1 MFVLIVAVVLTTN
14 MASGQAAPAPAAVGV
29 ASAAADRND
38 YVNEEDRSRT
48 SRGGGVHRRDLS
60 RQELVEA
67 AARAGMEIVDSED
80 QDWVHAARRLAYAG
94 EGVAVWDY
102 AYGLTVTRYNTEAI
116 DQGHV
121 TRADRVAYL
130 A

>member
-1 MFVLIVAVVLTTN
+1 MLSVALTVALTIN
-14 MASGQAAPAPAAVGV
+14 IASGQTAAAPAPAAVGV

-38 YVNEEDRSRT
+38 YANVEDRARA

-80 QDWVHAARRLAYAG
+80 QDWVHAARRLAYEG

-102 AYGLTVTRYNTEAI
+102 GYT
-116 DQGHV
+116 QGYQV
-121 TRADRVAYL
+121 PGIITQQP
-130 A
+130 